1 MMTGI
6 VGEDTDEKMG
16 IEGEDSTGA
25 PHSGERTN
33 LFGSCQRRPP
43 SMLKQ
48 LKNCCK
54 TLNLLSEG

>member
-1 MMTGI
+1 MDDGNGMTGNM
-6 VGEDTDEKMG
+6 VEDSDEKMG

-43 SMLKQ
+43 SMLNQ
-48 LKNCCK
+48 
-54 TLNLLSEG
+54 G

>member
-1 MMTGI
+1 MTGI

-43 SMLKQ
+43 SMLNQ
-48 LKNCCK
+48 
-54 TLNLLSEG
+54 G